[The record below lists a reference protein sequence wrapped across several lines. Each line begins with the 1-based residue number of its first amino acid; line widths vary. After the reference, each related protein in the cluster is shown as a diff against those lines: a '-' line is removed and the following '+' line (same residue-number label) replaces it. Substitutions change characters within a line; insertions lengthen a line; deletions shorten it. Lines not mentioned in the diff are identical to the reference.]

1 VYSFVGTGGYAGSN
15 NNSGSDPAVAKSYC
29 NGSRVPPELPGAV
42 GLGWQVPPG
51 ISDAQVPNPVFNLT
65 PVATVDEGNNWIN
78 ISWGPLAL
86 MSPTGQGTG
95 TTPDTFL
102 GNYTPTSGSPTR
114 DYIPSSANGASGAYT
129 LAPSADF
136 FGTLR
141 KTNNRVDAGAV
152 EFTGAGGGGG
162 GAAASVSP
170 TSLAFGNWANGT
182 SSNPVFVTVSNTGTT
197 ALAGGAFTI
206 PAGSRFTRSGGTCG
220 ANLAVGANC
229 TIGVVFSPNAVTSF
243 NSTLTVAYTGAT
255 VTGSPV
261 ALSGTGVA
269 TRGTV
274 TISPNPLTITL
285 AAGTFSGTGTVTL
298 TNPAA
303 SASSV
308 AVTGVSMTSA
318 GSGLFTWFFSDNAL
332 FGGADNCTGTNLAPG
347 ASCTVVV
354 DFTNV
359 LSPRG
364 VNRAGTIT
372 FTDTA
377 TGSPQSGGLVGHAN

>member
-1 VYSFVGTGGYAGSN
+1 
-15 NNSGSDPAVAKSYC
+15 
-29 NGSRVPPELPGAV
+29 
-42 GLGWQVPPG
+42 
-51 ISDAQVPNPVFNLT
+51 
-65 PVATVDEGNNWIN
+65 
-78 ISWGPLAL
+78 
-86 MSPTGQGTG
+86 
-95 TTPDTFL
+95 
-102 GNYTPTSGSPTR
+102 
-114 DYIPSSANGASGAYT
+114 
-129 LAPSADF
+129 
-136 FGTLR
+136 
-141 KTNNRVDAGAV
+141 V
-152 EFTGAGGGGG
+152 EFTGAAGG

-197 ALAGGAFTI
+197 ALAGGAYTI

-229 TIGVVFSPNAVTSF
+229 TVGVVFSPNAVTSF

-298 TNPAA
+298 ANSAA

-308 AVTGVSMTSA
+308 AVTGVSIA
-318 GSGLFTWFFSDNAL
+318 APGSGLFTWFFSDSAL

-354 DFTNV
+354 DFVSALT
-359 LSPRG
+359 PRG
-364 VNRAGTIT
+364 VNHLGTIT